1 MEKFNIDMP
10 DDLEI
15 KNQINLILDKGL
27 ENKKS
32 FYLYIK
38 EMYQSIGFKNLFH
51 DLSELIFIGVLL
63 ISIVAFGIISI
74 RNNYML
80 PKEKIYTFI
89 FIISPLYYLL
99 TNVFSLINIKENN
112 TYDIEMTCKYN
123 LYQIAALR
131 MLVFS
136 FISILLSTVFV
147 LGLHN
152 QINLIR
158 GIMVSITSIFLFS
171 SLFLYSMTKIK
182 YYSAR
187 YIVIIGWIIG
197 NGVLLRLNSNQY
209 FEFLQSI
216 PLVVYVLATII
227 SAFIYIKNILILSN
241 YNKALNGI

>member
-32 FYLYIK
+32 FYLYMK

-63 ISIVAFGIISI
+63 ISIVVFGIISI
-74 RNNYML
+74 RNGYMIS
-80 PKEKIYTFI
+80 KEKIYTFI

-99 TNVFSLINIKENN
+99 TNVFSLINVKENN
-112 TYDIEMTCKYN
+112 TYDIEMICKYN
-123 LYQIAALR
+123 LYQVSALR

-136 FISILLSTVFV
+136 VISILSSMAFV

-158 GIMVSITSIFLFS
+158 GIMISTTSIFLFS
-171 SLFLYSMTKIK
+171 ALLLYSMTKIK
-182 YYSAR
+182 YYAAR
-187 YIVIIGWIIG
+187 YIVIVGWIIG
-197 NGVLLRLNSNQY
+197 NGVLLRLSSNQY

-216 PLVVYVLATII
+216 PLVVYALVAII
-227 SAFIYIKNILILSN
+227 SAFIYIKNIRILSN
-241 YNKALNGI
+241 YNKPVKGI